1 MSFWWRKACNG
12 IILRNPEK
20 KSFKQK
26 QCIQWEILFFILNQY
41 NRTAKTLMH
50 VLWRLVMS
58 SDGFTDF
65 LSLNDQI
72 LLMAFFIVQKFFINF
87 FPNFSPKF
95 SKIFSKISIFWWSP
109 KSIIKVGVSPSKT
122 TCLICFIESH
132 LKLLENTF
140 YFILKLFSFSRYLNF
155 CNDFLVM

>member
-1 MSFWWRKACNG
+1 
-12 IILRNPEK
+12 
-20 KSFKQK
+20 
-26 QCIQWEILFFILNQY
+26 
-41 NRTAKTLMH
+41 
-50 VLWRLVMS
+50 MS

-109 KSIIKVGVSPSKT
+109 KSIIKVGLSPSKT

-155 CNDFLVM
+155 CNDFLVMQEKRLDLKDRVNCKIRHNLVNKQLQYTSWPISHEVKTTRQWNSVS